1 MKHLELV
8 VDAVDRTAEPLD
20 EYLQDHPS
28 AMLRF
33 LDAAEH
39 YWQEE
44 HVERRPPRNVVLLNV
59 AGR

>member
-8 VDAVDRTAEPLD
+8 VDAVARKAEPLD

-39 YWQEE
+39 YWREE
-44 HVERRPPRNVVLLNV
+44 RVQRVPPRAVRLNV